1 MNHLGSAKERRK
13 GMIPSKTVF
22 IPFFFCII
30 ALCGSFLST
39 PAFASESEKGQTDA
53 FAKDGVNLQLV
64 TGSLFSS
71 HIFANGVK
79 VTNAWQTDL
88 RLGWIFT
95 KPLLN
100 ESLFRGNFQA
110 IFEIANAWIYKG
122 PGNYYGGITALLRY
136 NFVQPGAKLIPY
148 AQIGAGVIYNDA
160 YKDETQNA
168 IGQAFEFTPQ
178 AGIGL
183 HYLLKE
189 NWSIDFEGV
198 YHHISNAGLARRNVG
213 LNSFGGLIGVT
224 YFFDQ
229 TRK

>member
-1 MNHLGSAKERRK
+1 
-13 GMIPSKTVF
+13 MIPSKTVF

-110 IFEIANAWIYKG
+110 IF
-122 PGNYYGGITALLRY
+122 
-136 NFVQPGAKLIPY
+136 
-148 AQIGAGVIYNDA
+148 
-160 YKDETQNA
+160 
-168 IGQAFEFTPQ
+168 
-178 AGIGL
+178 
-183 HYLLKE
+183 
-189 NWSIDFEGV
+189 
-198 YHHISNAGLARRNVG
+198 
-213 LNSFGGLIGVT
+213 
-224 YFFDQ
+224 
-229 TRK
+229 